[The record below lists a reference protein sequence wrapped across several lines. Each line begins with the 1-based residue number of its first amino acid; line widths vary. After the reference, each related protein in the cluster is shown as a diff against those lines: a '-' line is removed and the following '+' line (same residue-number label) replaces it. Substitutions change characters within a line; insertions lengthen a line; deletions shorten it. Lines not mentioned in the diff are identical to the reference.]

1 MIKIWLCFEQQTW
14 KYFALGHDAQTTQP
28 SVCRHDLMPN
38 IFLSG
43 PPTQSIATYHHSDET
58 LNHLQKYFEVWLN
71 PFISH
76 QNIMC

>member
-14 KYFALGHDAQTTQP
+14 KYFALGHDAQTT
-28 SVCRHDLMPN
+28 SVCRSWPYAKYLFVWSSH
-38 IFLSG
+38 
-43 PPTQSIATYHHSDET
+43 SIATYHHSDET
-58 LNHLQKYFEVWLN
+58 LNHLKKYFEVWLN